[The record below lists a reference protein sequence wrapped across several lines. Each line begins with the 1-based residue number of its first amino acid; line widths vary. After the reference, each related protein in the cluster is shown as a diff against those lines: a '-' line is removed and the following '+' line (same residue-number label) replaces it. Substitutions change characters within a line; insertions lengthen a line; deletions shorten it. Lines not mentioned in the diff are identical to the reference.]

1 MMNATELKTLARYI
15 VDEMESRGLIEDKY
29 MSIEEVSDLLHIPVN
44 TLYKSKHIPRRKVG
58 KRLLFSQRDV
68 FKWLNR

>member
-1 MMNATELKTLARYI
+1 MNAVELKSLARYI

-29 MSIEEVSDLLHIPVN
+29 MSIEEASDLLHIPVN
-44 TLYKSKHIPRRKVG
+44 TLYKSKKIPRRKVG